1 MTYSIY
7 IEFTD
12 STYKV
17 IKRRASSEQDAER
30 LAIDYANRLD
40 RDIYFIELEE
50 LTAWAQPNFWF

>member
-12 STYKV
+12 NTYKV

-50 LTAWAQPNFWF
+50 LTA

>member
-50 LTAWAQPNFWF
+50 LTA